1 MIFKILVALTVLYF
15 ILDAIL
21 ARRGRRVFPF
31 FKPKTVEHLRERRHQ
46 AEWVLKHHEKLPPE
60 AQNAAEGIV
69 ATAREAEEKYR
80 TRTHAEL
87 VAAVQRV
94 DESFAKHLRQFKRNG
109 FMEFV
114 DSVWVVV
121 LIALCIRFFLFESFR
136 VPTGSMVPNIYIG
149 DMLFV
154 NKYIYGLRPPFTK
167 LHFFRFK
174 EPTRGEV
181 VIFMYPENPSQD
193 FVKRVIG
200 LPGDRI
206 KLQGK
211 RVFVNGVEVQRE
223 RIGLFSYVE
232 SRGGEREADWFIE
245 TNQDGVSYQVLYSQG
260 SDIDHPGFLFDCK
273 FCDSEF
279 TVPEESLFVMGDNR
293 DVSLDSRFWGF
304 VPMENLKGRA
314 SMIWFSVSLQEGFHL
329 DRMGEFIQ

>member
-1 MIFKILVALTVLYF
+1 MIFKIFVALTVLYF

-31 FKPKTVEHLRERRHQ
+31 FKPKTVEHLIERRHQ
-46 AEWVLKHHEKLPPE
+46 IEWILKCRDIP
-60 AQNAAEGIV
+60 
-69 ATAREAEEKYR
+69 EEKR
-80 TRTHAEL
+80 QIAQDL
-87 VAAVQRV
+87 VAAATAAIEGFKKKSHADLTAAAIRV
-94 DESFAKHLRQFKRNG
+94 DEAFVKHLRPFKRNG

-211 RVFVNGVEVQRE
+211 RVIVNGIEVQRE
-223 RIGLFSYVE
+223 RLGLFNYVE
-232 SRGGEREADWFIE
+232 SRGGERDADWFIE

-279 TVPEESLFVMGDNR
+279 TVPDDALFVMGDNR

-304 VPMENLKGRA
+304 VPLENLKGRA

-329 DRMGEFIQ
+329 DRMGEFIK

>member
-15 ILDAIL
+15 VLDAIL

-31 FKPKTVEHLRERRHQ
+31 FKPKTVEHLIERRRQ
-46 AEWVLKHHEKLPPE
+46 IEWILKCRDIPEEKRRI
-60 AQNAAEGIV
+60 AQELV
-69 ATAREAEEKYR
+69 SSATAAIDDFRKKG
-80 TRTHAEL
+80 HADL
-87 VAAVQRV
+87 MATVAQV
-94 DESFAKHLRQFKRNG
+94 DGSFAKHLRPFKRNG
-109 FMEFV
+109 FMEFI

-167 LHFFRFK
+167 FHFFRFK

-193 FVKRVIG
+193 FVKRVVG
-200 LPGDRI
+200 LPGDRV

-211 RVFVNGVEVQRE
+211 RVIVNGIEVQRE
-223 RIGLFSYVE
+223 RLGLFTYVE
-232 SRGGEREADWFIE
+232 SRGGEREAEWFIE

-260 SDIDHPGFLFDCK
+260 SDIDHSGFLFDCK

-279 TVPEESLFVMGDNR
+279 TVPDDALFVMGDNR

-314 SMIWFSVSLQEGFHL
+314 SMIWFSVSMQEGFHL
-329 DRMGEFIQ
+329 DRMGEFIK